1 MTNFPKKEEAL
12 RLRQQEMSY
21 SQIKQA
27 IGVSKSTLS
36 GWLKDYPL
44 SKERIDELR
53 GKSERRIERYR
64 ETMRKKREKRLLDIY
79 EKERDYILPLSEKE
93 VFIFG
98 LGLYW
103 GEGSKTRNASLSLSN
118 TDPSIVKFFI
128 FWLNKTFGIP
138 KQKLRINLQLYKDM
152 DIKKELLFW
161 ENTLGLARSQ
171 FNKPYIKESSVKAIN
186 HKGGFGHGTCNVA
199 IGNIKL
205 SEKILM
211 AIKAI
216 SDEYSMRV

>member
-103 GEGSKTRNASLSLSN
+103 GEGSKTRNASLSVSN

>member
-171 FNKPYIKESSVKAIN
+171 FNKLYIKESSVKAIN

>member
-1 MTNFPKKEEAL
+1 
-12 RLRQQEMSY
+12 MSY

-171 FNKPYIKESSVKAIN
+171 FNKPYIKESSVKVIN
-186 HKGGFGHGTCNVA
+186 HKGGFGHGACNVA

>member
-103 GEGSKTRNASLSLSN
+103 GEGSKTRNASLSVSN

-161 ENTLGLARSQ
+161 ENTLGLTRSQ